1 MPPLWLVALIVAA
14 AAPFCA
20 AALQAALEA
29 RLRGRTRATLERAIS
44 TADHEKESGGAGR
57 PEVQ

>member
-1 MPPLWLVALIVAA
+1 LIVAA
-14 AAPFCA
+14 VAPFGA

-44 TADHEKESGGAGR
+44 TADRNKAGARDKDSRGTR
-57 PEVQ
+57 RREVQ